1 MGLGIHVPVLLSSPI
16 IGAPFDD
23 HETTIATHSV
33 ERLLLLYV
41 PLDAATAPPTTPPPA
56 PTCTNGKVFHS
67 CGTACPRT
75 CDNHQQQ
82 FLPCTRQCVIGCF
95 CPEGMVEMGDNCV
108 PPSAC
113 PGTLFVQ
120 CIYIYYCNVHS
131 AICNCMHLVYHRSWL
146 LNPAYCMFIKCLVF
160 PIC

>member
-1 MGLGIHVPVLLSSPI
+1 MGLGIHVHVLLSSTI
-16 IGAPFDD
+16 IGA
-23 HETTIATHSV
+23 HSV

-41 PLDAATAPPTTPPPA
+41 PLDAVTAPPTTPPPA

-75 CDNHQQQ
+75 CDNHQQE

-113 PGTLFVQ
+113 PGKHLV
-120 CIYIYYCNVHS
+120 V
-131 AICNCMHLVYHRSWL
+131 CMH
-146 LNPAYCMFIKCLVF
+146 YCIAGS
-160 PIC
+160 IGGN